1 MTIGRLIRKD
11 VVTAAADTPV
21 LKLAQLM
28 EEQDVGSVVIMSDD
42 RPTGVVTDRDLT
54 LNIIA
59 QGTNPE
65 TTLAR
70 DVMSQDLFS
79 VDTDAGVFAVMNQ
92 MADVGVRRVP
102 VTEGDTLVGVIAFD
116 DLVVLLA
123 NELGNLAAV
132 IEAKTPPVIGS
143 ES

>member
-1 MTIGRLIRKD
+1 MTIGKFIRND
-11 VVTAAADTPV
+11 VVTAPADTSV
-21 LKLAQLM
+21 LKLAQVM

-42 RPTGVVTDRDLT
+42 QPTGVVTDRDLV
-54 LNIIA
+54 LDIIA
-59 QGTNPE
+59 QGADSE
-65 TTLAR
+65 TTLAQ

-79 VDTDAGVFAVMNQ
+79 VDADDGVFTVMNQ

-102 VTEGDTLVGVIAFD
+102 VTEGDTLVGVIALD

-132 IEAKTPPVIGS
+132 IEAKTPPVIEP